1 VIRSWQKFLRDRRA
15 VAVIEF
21 AIILPVM
28 VALSLGTFEASRAV
42 QAKMKAS
49 NAAQVIADMIA
60 AQNTVTAANLTN
72 YCSGATLTMVPYDK
86 TLLKAAIASVTAG
99 TLDWHDESCGSAT
112 AIASPTTLATTL
124 SGGTGNSVIIVQT
137 TYVYNATLVYFLPA
151 SITMVQTAFSHP
163 RNTTTVT
170 KNG

>member
-1 VIRSWQKFLRDRRA
+1 MMRSLHRFFRDRSA

-60 AQNTVTAANLTN
+60 AQNNVTAAGLTN
-72 YCSGATLTMVPYDK
+72 YCNGAKLTMVPYDK
-86 TLLKAAIASVTAG
+86 TVLKAAIASVTNG
-99 TLDWHDESCGSAT
+99 TLDWHNESCGTAT
-112 AIASPTTLATTL
+112 AIASPTTVATTL

-137 TYVYNATLVYFLPA
+137 TYVYSATLVYFLPA
-151 SITMVQTAFSHP
+151 SITMVQTGFSRP

-170 KNG
+170 NNG